1 MSNTNMQDAILEA
14 IDIIASQR
22 MNFAKYDKTIQGV
35 ILQCVDATIGKY
47 KVKYQD
53 SIFIAYSENTST
65 SYPKGTSVYILVP
78 NSDMTKAKTII
89 GAVNKLG
96 VNFVQVY
103 DLQEKYNLI
112 GNNIASTSTNNWGLC
127 SFKRN
132 QLITLYDYE
141 HPTNGTVR
149 INTTSAQ
156 EYFKTSDLM
165 ILSMDVRTNLD
176 PSQRYL
182 GNYGLVIQA
191 DFKDQ
196 TAQQQQVTRYF
207 VLDID
212 NFVGNPYLYT
222 TETQQKAAFEIDGS
236 NFIRIRSINLFSRD
250 FPNYTTATKPDDI
263 FISRLN
269 IQGGRAFTTDELNTS
284 ALALITPRG
293 YIFDQ
298 SDEATS
304 YRTIEAS
311 VRIKGKKA
319 DINSQGVDFY
329 WCVEDASITTLST
342 LYMKDAGQGWRCLN
356 QYNVISDQLKEFIP
370 GNNILTI
377 KKEDVFTERVRYK
390 CIAVYRDDKTIV
402 LSKQIEIVNYDAQYK
417 ITIKSDLGTQFY
429 KDNGNP
435 TLTCECFYNNQK
447 IVDTEAKYVWSMVS
461 SVGVFESLSS
471 QNTEVDSFT
480 PASNTLQISVAKI
493 VNFAVFK
500 CSVFLPLNGS
510 STFIGTAAITIFN
523 SAIDD
528 NEYYLIINNGTQLFK
543 YSTTG
548 VSPAS
553 GQLDDPMQLKSLSFN
568 LYDARGTEVDTKL
581 IENAKVIW
589 TVPVNN
595 TMLDIVTSY
604 QQPQE
609 QVSTVTIEDNSQI
622 VYKIKDSYSSKN
634 TNNQIE
640 LEVNY
645 NGKILKAKTDFTF
658 LKEGESGTNGTDFVF
673 KFVPDI
679 QDGTRMPQ
687 YPTITFYSA
696 NNYIYNWL
704 RKSEAIGKA
713 QLWHNGEL
721 IYSSA
726 SVTGQSL
733 EQKDFKITNCQTL
746 KNNYGGETYRDKF
759 IFQPSVSSYCS
770 LNINAVQLLNSNTFL
785 TTPFASILKATA
797 RYEGIDFISTMPICI
812 GYLPSGNSSNKIFLK
827 EGSGFN
833 RVLYTSSGIKPMY
846 DNRNPFEIEIVEN
859 GTTLTDAD
867 LIDFT
872 FEWNCVGSV
881 WNKIGLTWQEVS
893 QNYLTIREKE
903 GLKRNQVLIK
913 PADEITG
920 ECVTTAV
927 VCKVSKSDELFG
939 FLYIPIHM
947 YLNRYQNSA
956 INGWD
961 GNNIDLGDENGGMIL
976 APQIGAGAKASNNR
990 FTGVVMGIAKDPNE
1004 SSDNNLGYDV
1014 GLFGYYQGRRS
1025 IFLDSMTGKAFF
1037 GVNGKGQIIIDPSSD
1052 AAILKSG
1059 NYNRSSTDGSG
1070 MQINLTAPEIRYG
1083 NGNFIVDRNG
1093 KLTATGAQIAG
1104 TLRIDKGGE
1113 IIAPSGGWNSD
1124 GLWLGGSTFDNG
1136 KFKVASETGSVTI
1149 RNGDII
1155 MGSEENPIVQINKD
1169 DGLMMKR
1176 GSIRI
1181 GPDGEQPYVTLDAT
1195 NGLEMK
1201 YGAIAIGSGEETSFK
1216 ASRQGIEIY
1225 NGYIRMNKKKVT
1237 SSGSGGNSSGGD
1249 DEEDPIIIID
1259 SLKPSLLS
1267 LKRNDNINNIN
1278 NDDDDDVFFYD
1289 DIDPDI
1295 FNIDDDN
1302 NTSSGEEKYVYD
1314 IELDTKGLR
1323 IGYNSELS
1331 NEYNFEAKSTGE
1343 LIVAKNFK
1351 LGQQTRTYL
1360 KPGSSGDIEDY
1371 DEITETYYAISLD
1384 SNNKVQLSLRG
1395 EKNRIDIN
1403 GDGVLSFRDD
1413 QNSKVAKI
1421 EYKDVQIP
1429 YYTKGGVDEEGYEIP
1444 ATLTKTVHC
1453 LNFSANLLGFSGG
1466 DVSVQKNL
1474 TAKNITASNTVGG
1487 KKISVS
1493 NGSYEYCNFSTKGAK
1508 IGISGSSNTYITK
1521 MYGSLA
1527 IREGNFSFYGNK
1539 NSNLCRV
1546 CDKTISNN
1554 ENVYVEGFPV
1564 VSSELAYIQQKTST
1578 HSHGNTTGIAINWK
1592 KDSTSIMTC
1601 PGITLKGLNIVS
1613 SITREGNTL
1622 VVKRNRLLIQD
1633 GTITFIQ
1640 TGNDEYTQ
1648 RIPVN

>member
-112 GNNIASTSTNNWGLC
+112 GNNVASTSTNNWGLC

-250 FPNYTTATKPDDI
+250 FPNYTAATKPDDI
-263 FISRLN
+263 FISKLN

-304 YRTIEAS
+304 YRTVEAS

-329 WCVEDASITTLST
+329 WCVEDASITTLSP

-356 QYNVISDQLKEFIP
+356 QYNIINDQLKEFIP
-370 GNNILTI
+370 GNNVLTI

-447 IVDTEAKYVWSMVS
+447 ITDIEAEYVWSMTS
-461 SVGVFESLSS
+461 SVGVFESLSN
-471 QNTEVDSFT
+471 QNTEIDSFT
-480 PASNTLQISVAKI
+480 PTSNTLQISVAKI

-500 CSVFLPLNGS
+500 CSVFLPLNGN

-568 LYDARGTEVDTKL
+568 LYDAHGTEVDTKL

-589 TVPVNN
+589 TVPINN

-622 VYKIKDSYSSKN
+622 VYKIKDNYSSKN

-687 YPTITFYSA
+687 YPTISFYSA

-759 IFQPSVSSYCS
+759 MFQPSVSSYCS
-770 LNINAVQLLNSNTFL
+770 LNINAAQLLNSNTFL

-927 VCKVSKSDELFG
+927 VCKVNKSDELFG

-1004 SSDNNLGYDV
+1004 ASDNNLGYDI

-1124 GLWLGGSTFDNG
+1124 GLWLGGSTFNNG
-1136 KFKVASETGSVTI
+1136 KFKVASETGSVSI
-1149 RNGDII
+1149 HNGDII
-1155 MGSEENPIVQINKD
+1155 MGSEENPLVKINKNE
-1169 DGLMMKR
+1169 GLMMKY
-1176 GSIRI
+1176 GSIKI
-1181 GPDGEQPYVTLDAT
+1181 GPNGEQAYVSLDAKD
-1195 NGLEMK
+1195 GLKMRK
-1201 YGAIAIGSGEETSFK
+1201 GAIAIGSGGETSFK
-1216 ASRQGIEIY
+1216 ASKYGVEIC

-1237 SSGSGGNSSGGD
+1237 SSGSSGSGSGD
-1249 DEEDPIIIID
+1249 DEEDPIIIFD

-1267 LKRNDNINNIN
+1267 LKRNNNIN
-1278 NDDDDDVFFYD
+1278 SIEEDENEIILD
-1289 DIDPDI
+1289 DIDDDI
-1295 FNIDDDN
+1295 FIIDD
-1302 NTSSGEEKYVYD
+1302 NTSSSEEQYVYD

-1331 NEYNFEAKSTGE
+1331 NKYNFEAKSTGE

-1351 LGQQTRTYL
+1351 LGQQTRTYINPNTQ
-1360 KPGSSGDIEDY
+1360 KEV
-1371 DEITETYYAISLD
+1371 EETYYAISLD
-1384 SNNKVQLSLRG
+1384 SNNKVRLSLRG
-1395 EKNRIDIN
+1395 SQNRIDI
-1403 GDGVLSFRDD
+1403 DGEGIIYFKDD
-1413 QNSKVAKI
+1413 EKSKTAKI
-1421 EYKDVQIP
+1421 EYKNIQIP
-1429 YYTKGGVDEEGYEIP
+1429 SYINEGTDTNGYDTPNTSTTTI
-1444 ATLTKTVHC
+1444 HC
-1453 LNFSANLLGFSGG
+1453 LNFNASLIGFSGG
-1466 DVSVQKNL
+1466 DVAVQRNL
-1474 TAKNITASNTVGG
+1474 TAKNIAASGVIGG
-1487 KKISVS
+1487 KKLSISIPS
-1493 NGSYEYCNFSTKGAK
+1493 NTGEVVEFCNFSASGAK
-1508 IGISGSSNTYITK
+1508 IGIENYSSTYVTK
-1521 MYGSLA
+1521 MYGTLA
-1527 IREGNFSFYGNK
+1527 IREGFLNFYGKRSSDANGK
-1539 NSNLCRV
+1539 QALCKV
-1546 CDKTISNN
+1546 YDVDNN
-1554 ENVYVEGFPV
+1554 NRSIQGFPV
-1564 VSSELAYIQQKTST
+1564 VGAELFRLSFKSEIDPTVMISCNGGTRRVISSPGTSRD
-1578 HSHGNTTGIAINWK
+1578 IY
-1592 KDSTSIMTC
+1592 
-1601 PGITLKGLNIVS
+1601 IVS
-1613 SITREGNTL
+1613 SVTKNGNLL
-1622 VVKRNRLLIQD
+1622 VVKRNLLKIDD
-1633 GTITFIQ
+1633 GVITEIQ
-1640 TGNDEYTQ
+1640 TKNDQYTQ
-1648 RIPVN
+1648 EISI